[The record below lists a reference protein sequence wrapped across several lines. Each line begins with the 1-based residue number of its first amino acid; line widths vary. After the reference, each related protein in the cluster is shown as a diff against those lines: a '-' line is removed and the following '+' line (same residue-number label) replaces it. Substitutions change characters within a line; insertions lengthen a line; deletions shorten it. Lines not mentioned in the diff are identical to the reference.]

1 MSSSCSEGRRRM
13 TTAGT
18 RGAMMVSAALG
29 LIALSAVGTGS
40 AAGPV
45 GGCGRGSI
53 HDLRSNGVSYAATAV
68 RALKVGRALGNRAST
83 RFESRNANGVA
94 TVFGV
99 LAVRVDR
106 SCRATHYK
114 VQLPIRPNGTTG
126 WVRAVDVRVRKVTT
140 RIEID
145 LSQRRLTLFRDGR
158 IVLLTSA
165 ADRRSVDSHAD
176 RAVLRQPATPRGQP
190 DRRVRARGRRH
201 FRLFPGAAELA
212 PGRADRDPRHGCPR
226 HDRVRRVTRMPP
238 CSQFRRLAPAAP
250 RGRGDA
256 GRDQGVIRQVR
267 RPVIRVACLMVAEA
281 GQEPSSA
288 QRARR

>member
-1 MSSSCSEGRRRM
+1 
-13 TTAGT
+13 
-18 RGAMMVSAALG
+18 MMVSAALG

-165 ADRRSVDSHAD
+165 AIGAPS
-176 RAVLRQPATPRGQP
+176 TPTP
-190 DRRVRARGRRH
+190 TGR
-201 FRLFPGAAELA
+201 FYVNQRLLAANPIGGYGPGAVGISAFSPVLQNWPQGGPIAIHGTDA
-212 PGRADRDPRHGCPR
+212 PAMIGSAVSHGCL
-226 HDRVRRVTRMPP
+226 RVHNSAALRLL
-238 CSQFRRLAPAAP
+238 RLAVE
-250 RGRGDA
+250 GT
-256 GRDQGVIRQVR
+256 
-267 RPVIRVACLMVAEA
+267 PVEIKA
-281 GQEPSSA
+281 
-288 QRARR
+288 